1 MKILFHF
8 DTTEALAAKA
18 KRMAAPFEVACCPE
32 SSDDDFDAEIGRT
45 EVLWHSLKPVTA
57 QVMARAI
64 DDRGLVSWSVELPP
78 LGRRAVTLEYRIR
91 SQRGV
96 AGV

>member
-1 MKILFHF
+1 MS
-8 DTTEALAAKA
+8 AL
-18 KRMAAPFEVACCPE
+18 EVE
-32 SSDDDFDAEIGRT
+32 S
-45 EVLWHSLKPVTA
+45 P
-57 QVMARAI
+57 I

-78 LGRRAVTLEYRIR
+78 LGRRAVTLEYRVK

>member
-1 MKILFHF
+1 MS
-8 DTTEALAAKA
+8 AL
-18 KRMAAPFEVACCPE
+18 EVE
-32 SSDDDFDAEIGRT
+32 SR
-45 EVLWHSLKPVTA
+45 
-57 QVMARAI
+57 I

-78 LGRRAVTLEYRIR
+78 LGRRAVTLEYRVK